1 MAKNL
6 THTRNIG
13 IMAHI
18 DAGKTTTTERILY
31 YTGINHRM
39 GEVHEGTATM
49 DWMVQEQ
56 ERGIT
61 ITSAATTTYWK
72 YNNQEYKINIIDT
85 PGHVD
90 FTVEVERSL
99 RVLDGAIAVFCAVGG
114 VEPQSETVWRQA
126 NKYHVPRIAF
136 VNKLDRVGA
145 DYYGVIMQMQSKIKA
160 NPIPVQIPIGLEEHF
175 KGVVDLI
182 QMKAIIWDDETLGAS
197 YKVQE
202 IPSDVNKIAEEW
214 RDKMLEKIAEYDDII
229 LDKYLNNKQSIS
241 TEEIYHAL
249 RNITLQFKGVP
260 VLCGSAFKNKGI
272 QTLLDAITLYL
283 PSPEDLPAVTGIN
296 PIINKEEKRNPSI
309 DDPFTALVFKI
320 ATDPFVGRLV
330 YLRIYSG
337 KLNSGEQVYNPR
349 IKRKERITRLFRM
362 HANKQ
367 NAIDSIE
374 AGDICACVGLK
385 DVKTG
390 DTVCDDKHPIYLE
403 SIEFPEPVISIAVEP
418 VNQGDID
425 KLTQSLTK
433 IAEEDPTFNVK
444 YDETTGQTTINGMGE
459 LHLDIVLDRLKRE
472 FNLPVNKGNP
482 MVAYKEAFTTSVKH
496 TETFKKQLGG
506 KNKFAEITIT
516 IGPTDKGISGLQFIS
531 EISDKNF
538 PQEYIRAVERS
549 LKLAMM
555 NGPLASYPIESM
567 KVILHEAN
575 QIQGESDATAFE
587 IAANLAFRA
596 IGQKASATLMEPIM
610 KLEVVTPEDYVGEV
624 LSDINRRRG
633 MVFETESKLGA
644 RIIKAQVPLAEM
656 FGYVTILRTLTS
668 GRASSTME
676 FSHYEAMPFELAA
689 EIVKKVTGKQLLIN
703 Q

>member
-1 MAKNL
+1 MAKDL

-160 NPIPVQIPIGLEEHF
+160 NPIPVQIPIGIEEHF

-197 YKVQE
+197 YQVQE
-202 IPSDVNKIAEEW
+202 IPSDFNEIAEEW

-229 LDKYLNNKQSIS
+229 LDKYLNNKQNIS

-249 RNITLQFKGVP
+249 RNITLQLKGVP

-330 YLRIYSG
+330 YLRIYAG

-349 IKRKERITRLFRM
+349 IQRKERITRLFRM

-418 VNQGDID
+418 INQGDID
-425 KLTQSLTK
+425 KLTQSLSK
-433 IAEEDPTFNVK
+433 IAEEDPTFSVK
-444 YDETTGQTTINGMGE
+444 YDESTGQTTINGMGE

-482 MVAYKEAFTTSVKH
+482 MVAYKEAFTSSVKH

-516 IGPTDKGISGLQFIS
+516 IGPSDKGISGLQFIS
-531 EISDKNF
+531 EIADKNF

-549 LKLAMM
+549 LKMAMM
-555 NGPLASYPIESM
+555 NGPLASYPIENM

-575 QIQGESDATAFE
+575 HIQGESDVTAFE

-596 IGQKASATLMEPIM
+596 VGQKNSATLMEPIM

-633 MVFETESKLGA
+633 MVLETESKLGA